1 VIYEMASRF
10 AIRMLAAISLAAMM
24 GAPSNAQ
31 APNPPAAQRTPP
43 RDARP
48 PAPATGNAIIR
59 GRVLAPDGGRPLRR
73 VQIRIVATGLSDAQG
88 RTTST
93 DEDGRYEMTDLPAGR
108 YTVTATRAG
117 FLPLRYGQRRPREL
131 GRLVELADGQAVES
145 VDFALQKMSLISG
158 CITDEDGE
166 PIAGVTVLALRSI
179 YLAGHRQLVPTSDSS
194 VRTDDVGEYR
204 IGGLVPGT
212 YVVSARSGDKWTIDV
227 GGREETMGYSPTYF
241 PGTTKVADARRISVG
256 LGAEARATDF
266 SLLPGRAATVS
277 GTAFDSHGRP
287 FPAVNLTQEVRSEGG
302 GFFATVGHA
311 GVGTDG
317 TFTLH
322 DVAPG
327 DYKLTASSRADTDP
341 EVAILPIV
349 VEGIDISDAV
359 LTGSAGGTVS
369 GHVVL
374 AEGVTAKMPRVQISI
389 MERLLGQPDPMMLGT
404 FRDRYAPVVPAAED
418 GAFVVSHVFGP
429 ARLEVRV
436 PDGWMVKAIEHDGR
450 DIANSALEMQSG
462 EQLSG
467 VQISLTDRVTTV
479 EGTLGG
485 DNGTPLADGTVVVF
499 AADSG
504 KWFEGSRFVRAV
516 RSDRRGRYQI
526 KGLPQGDYLAIAID
540 YVEDGA
546 WNDPEY
552 LESLR
557 QYAQRLTLDAV
568 EPQSL
573 SLRVRSAP

>member
-1 VIYEMASRF
+1 VIYEMASRL
-10 AIRMLAAISLAAMM
+10 AIRTLAAISLAAVT

-48 PAPATGNAIIR
+48 PAPTGIAIIR
-59 GRVLAPDGGRPLRR
+59 GRVLAADGGRPLRR
-73 VQIRIVATGLSDAQG
+73 VQIRITAAGLRDAQG

-108 YTVTATRAG
+108 YTVTATRGG

-145 VDFALQKMSLISG
+145 VDFALQKMSVISG
-158 CITDEDGE
+158 RITDEDGE

-179 YLAGHRQLVPTSDSS
+179 YLAGHRQLVPTSDS

-212 YVVSARSGDKWTIDV
+212 YVISARSGDKWTIDV
-227 GGREETMGYSPTYF
+227 GGREETLGYSPTYF
-241 PGTTKVADARRISVG
+241 PGTTNVSEARRISVG

-287 FPAVNLTQEVRSEGG
+287 FPSVNLTLEVRSEVG
-302 GFFATVGHA
+302 GFFATA
-311 GVGTDG
+311 GNTRAGADG
-317 TFTLH
+317 TFTFH

-349 VEGIDISDAV
+349 VEGTDISDAV

-374 AEGVTAKMPRVQISI
+374 AEGVTARMPRVQISI
-389 MERLLGQPDPMMLGT
+389 MERLLGQPDPTMLGT

-418 GAFVVSHVFGP
+418 GSFVVSHVFGP
-429 ARLEVRV
+429 ARLEVTL
-436 PDGWMVKAIEHDGR
+436 PDGWMVKAIDHDGR
-450 DIANSALEMQSG
+450 DLANTPLEMRNG

-467 VQISLTDRVTTV
+467 VQISLTDRVTSV
-479 EGTLGG
+479 DGTLG
-485 DNGTPLADGTVVVF
+485 DANGAPLADGTVVVF
-499 AADSG
+499 AADSA

-516 RSDRRGRYQI
+516 RSDQKGRYQI
-526 KGLPQGDYLAIAID
+526 TGLPPDEYLAIAMD

-546 WNDPEY
+546 WNEPEY

-557 QYAQRLTLDAV
+557 QYGQKLTLNAV
-568 EPQSL
+568 EPQTL
-573 SLRVRSAP
+573 SLKVRSAP